1 MDSMARFLRGWD
13 SYARSLFHLDKDP
26 PEPHRSLRIL
36 GVSVILRNP
45 GTGTGTWRYHRRALF
60 VSLADHRLIMNYQ
73 IVINS
78 KSGAG
83 IFQETAQQER
93 LIQIFTARGHQVD
106 LSVVEP
112 DRLEAVL
119 KEKAESAEEVL
130 IVGGGDGTIT
140 TAARILH
147 GTGKT
152 LGVLPLGTFNLEAR
166 DLKLPLDP
174 FEAAAKLIDAETI
187 PIDLLKVNEEYC
199 MCATVIGFYPA
210 LAKARESFH
219 GSSWWVKSL
228 RIVREIATVAVASP
242 ALDLTITA
250 EGQIYHRRTRLTA
263 FSPGGYEET
272 AGLIPARKNL
282 SSGKLTAYVSEHLS
296 RGQMLHA
303 AFGFLTGNFL
313 DTEKMTRIES
323 SEITINVKRRKSIPT
338 MIDGEILRISLPCR
352 LEILPCALNVLR
364 PRSAFS

>member
-1 MDSMARFLRGWD
+1 
-13 SYARSLFHLDKDP
+13 
-26 PEPHRSLRIL
+26 
-36 GVSVILRNP
+36 
-45 GTGTGTWRYHRRALF
+45 
-60 VSLADHRLIMNYQ
+60 MNYQ

-78 KSGAG
+78 KSGEG
-83 IFQETAQQER
+83 IFCSEKQQDR
-93 LIQIFTARGHQVD
+93 LKQIFTDRGHQVD

-112 DRLEAVL
+112 DQLESTL
-119 KEKAESAEEVL
+119 RQKAESPGEVL

-140 TAARILH
+140 TAARLLH

-174 FEAAAKLIDAETI
+174 FEAAGKLIDAETI
-187 PIDLLKVNEEYC
+187 PIDLLKVGGEYC

-228 RIVREIATVAVASP
+228 RIVSEIATVAVASP

-250 EGQIYHRRTRLTA
+250 DGKTYRRRTRLTA
-263 FSPGGYEET
+263 FSPGGYEESV
-272 AGLIPARKNL
+272 GLIPTRKDL

-296 RGQMLHA
+296 RSQMLHA
-303 AFGFLTGNFL
+303 AFGFLTGNLL
-313 DTEKMTRIES
+313 DTEKMTKIES
-323 SEITINVKRRKSIPT
+323 SAITINVKRRRSLPT

-352 LEILPCALNVLR
+352 LQILPRALNVLR
-364 PRSAFS
+364 PKNESS

>member
-1 MDSMARFLRGWD
+1 
-13 SYARSLFHLDKDP
+13 
-26 PEPHRSLRIL
+26 
-36 GVSVILRNP
+36 
-45 GTGTGTWRYHRRALF
+45 
-60 VSLADHRLIMNYQ
+60 MNYQ

-83 IFQETAQQER
+83 AFCDEKQQDR
-93 LIQIFTARGHQVD
+93 LKQVFTDRGHQVN
-106 LSVVEP
+106 LNVVEP
-112 DRLEAVL
+112 GKLESML
-119 KEKAESAEEVL
+119 IEKAGTTGEVL

-140 TAARILH
+140 TAARLLH

-174 FEAAAKLIDAETI
+174 FEAAAKLIDSETI
-187 PIDLLKVNEEYC
+187 LIDLLKVNGEYC

-250 EGQIYHRRTRLTA
+250 DGQTYRRRTRLTA
-263 FSPGGYEET
+263 FSPGAYEERV
-272 AGLIPARKNL
+272 GLIPERKDL

-303 AFGFLTGNFL
+303 ALGFLTGNL
-313 DTEKMTRIES
+313 LETEKMTKIES
-323 SEITINVKRRKSIPT
+323 SEITINVRRRKSIPT

-352 LEILPCALNVLR
+352 LEILPKALNVLR
-364 PRSAFS
+364 PKRDSS

>member
-1 MDSMARFLRGWD
+1 
-13 SYARSLFHLDKDP
+13 
-26 PEPHRSLRIL
+26 
-36 GVSVILRNP
+36 
-45 GTGTGTWRYHRRALF
+45 
-60 VSLADHRLIMNYQ
+60 MNYQ
-73 IVINS
+73 IVINC
-78 KSGAG
+78 KSGDG
-83 IFQETAQQER
+83 IFCDEKEQDR
-93 LIQIFTARGHQVD
+93 LKQIFTDRGHQVD

-112 DRLEAVL
+112 DKLEAAL
-119 KEKAESAEEVL
+119 TKKAGSSEEVL

-140 TAARILH
+140 TAARLLH

-174 FEAAAKLIDAETI
+174 FEAAEKLIGAETI
-187 PIDLLKVNEEYC
+187 PIDLLKVNGEYC

-219 GSSWWVKSL
+219 GSSWWMKSL

-250 EGQIYHRRTRLTA
+250 DGKTYHRRTRLTA
-263 FSPGGYEET
+263 FSPGGYEES
-272 AGLIPARKNL
+272 AGLIPAREDL

-303 AFGFLTGNFL
+303 AFGYLTGNLL
-313 DTEKMTRIES
+313 DTEKMTKIES
-323 SEITINVKRRKSIPT
+323 SEITVDVKRRKSLPT

-352 LEILPCALNVLR
+352 LEILPRALNVLR
-364 PRSAFS
+364 PGSDST

>member
-1 MDSMARFLRGWD
+1 
-13 SYARSLFHLDKDP
+13 
-26 PEPHRSLRIL
+26 
-36 GVSVILRNP
+36 
-45 GTGTGTWRYHRRALF
+45 
-60 VSLADHRLIMNYQ
+60 MNYH

-78 KSGAG
+78 KSGDG
-83 IFQETAQQER
+83 IFCEQLQQDR
-93 LIQIFTARGHQVD
+93 LKQIFTGRGHQAV
-106 LSVVEP
+106 LSVVGP
-112 DRLEAVL
+112 DKLEATL
-119 KEKAESAEEVL
+119 IEKANTAGEVL

-140 TAARILH
+140 TAARLLH
-147 GTGKT
+147 NTGKT

-174 FEAAAKLIDAETI
+174 FAAAEKLIDSETI
-187 PIDLLKVNEEYC
+187 SIDLLKVNGEYC

-250 EGQIYHRRTRLTA
+250 DGRTYHRLTRLTA
-263 FSPGGYEET
+263 FSPGGYEESV
-272 AGLIPARKNL
+272 GLIPERKDL

-303 AFGFLTGNFL
+303 AFGYLTGNLL
-313 DTEKMTRIES
+313 DTEKMTKIES
-323 SEITINVKRRKSIPT
+323 SEITIDVRRRKSLPT

-352 LEILPCALNVLR
+352 LEILPRALNVLR
-364 PRSAFS
+364 PKSKSS

>member
-1 MDSMARFLRGWD
+1 
-13 SYARSLFHLDKDP
+13 
-26 PEPHRSLRIL
+26 
-36 GVSVILRNP
+36 
-45 GTGTGTWRYHRRALF
+45 
-60 VSLADHRLIMNYQ
+60 MNYQ

-83 IFQETAQQER
+83 IFQDTEQQER
-93 LIQIFTARGHQVD
+93 LKRVFTDSGHQVD

-112 DRLEAVL
+112 DKLEATL
-119 KEKAESAEEVL
+119 KEKAESAGEVL

-140 TAARILH
+140 TAARLLH

-174 FEAAAKLIDAETI
+174 FEAAEKLIDAETI
-187 PIDLLKVNEEYC
+187 PIDLLKVNGEYC

-210 LAKARESFH
+210 LAQARESFH
-219 GSSWWVKSL
+219 GRSWWVKSL
-228 RIVREIATVAVASP
+228 RIIREIATVAVASP

-250 EGQIYHRRTRLTA
+250 EGTTYHRRTRLTA
-263 FSPGGYEET
+263 FSPGSYEESV
-272 AGLIPARKNL
+272 GLIPARNDL

-296 RGQMLHA
+296 RGQMLQA
-303 AFGFLTGNFL
+303 AFGFLTGNLL
-313 DTEKMTRIES
+313 DTDKMTKIES
-323 SEITINVKRRKSIPT
+323 SEIVINVRRRKTLPT

-352 LEILPCALNVLR
+352 LEILPRALNVLR
-364 PRSAFS
+364 PKSESS

>member
-1 MDSMARFLRGWD
+1 
-13 SYARSLFHLDKDP
+13 
-26 PEPHRSLRIL
+26 
-36 GVSVILRNP
+36 
-45 GTGTGTWRYHRRALF
+45 
-60 VSLADHRLIMNYQ
+60 MNYQ
-73 IVINS
+73 IVINC
-78 KSGAG
+78 KSGDG
-83 IFQETAQQER
+83 IFCDEKEQDR
-93 LIQIFTARGHQVD
+93 LKQIFTDRGHQVD

-112 DRLEAVL
+112 DKLEAAL
-119 KEKAESAEEVL
+119 TEKAGSSEEVL

-140 TAARILH
+140 TAARLLH

-174 FEAAAKLIDAETI
+174 FEAAEKLIGAETI
-187 PIDLLKVNEEYC
+187 PIDLLKVNGEYC

-219 GSSWWVKSL
+219 GSSWWMKSL

-242 ALDLTITA
+242 ALDLTIMADGKT
-250 EGQIYHRRTRLTA
+250 YHRRTRLTA
-263 FSPGGYEET
+263 FSPGSYEES
-272 AGLIPARKNL
+272 AGLIPAREDL

-303 AFGFLTGNFL
+303 AFGYLTGNLL
-313 DTEKMTRIES
+313 DTEKMTKIES
-323 SEITINVKRRKSIPT
+323 SEITVDVKRRKSLPT

-352 LEILPCALNVLR
+352 LEILPRALNVLR
-364 PRSAFS
+364 PGSDST